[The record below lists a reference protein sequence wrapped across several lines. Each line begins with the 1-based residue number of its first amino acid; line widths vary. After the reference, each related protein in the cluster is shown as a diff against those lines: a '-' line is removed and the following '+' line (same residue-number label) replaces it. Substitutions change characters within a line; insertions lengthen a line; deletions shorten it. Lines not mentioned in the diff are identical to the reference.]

1 MEGERGREPGSKEGG
16 NYVRQEKRGL
26 KVGFPRWQEL
36 GEIGEIFWKVV
47 QYFETEKKA
56 PKGGNHLGS
65 GGNRE

>member
-1 MEGERGREPGSKEGG
+1 M
-16 NYVRQEKRGL
+16 RQEKRGL

-36 GEIGEIFWKVV
+36 GEIVEIFWKVV
-47 QYFETEKKA
+47 QYFEIEKKA